1 MQWRPS
7 RYLNIKDCMAHF
19 LLPLPPVPPIT
30 DPSSSGRTLVLSFW
44 RTRSHRASL
53 SCSPNQERWGEF
65 VLPFRRRRVYATSPW
80 FSPLRASVSPVVQ
93 FRVPVPVCFI
103 WTTHRPLLRAR
114 RALIL
119 AQISC
124 LHPSRRYLL
133 PVAGKESPVLYPY
146 PFSPSPERE
155 FLSFF
160 HH

>member
-1 MQWRPS
+1 MCFTTRFARELGDTEHDS
-7 RYLNIKDCMAHF
+7 RRRSSDSASGLQPNANSANV
-19 LLPLPPVPPIT
+19 LPL
-30 DPSSSGRTLVLSFW
+30 W
-44 RTRSHRASL
+44 RARSNKASL